1 MGKISSR
8 MVFEIITI
16 IGIVTFAVI
25 SLTPSTAKQQ
35 SVQLDHGRMSYS
47 GAVLKHKFDGQGTL
61 QVNKQG
67 RYVGNFTNGRFE
79 GPGEFIAPNGWRLQG
94 DFSKGALNGVVKLR
108 VGNKTYAKKITGDGK
123 LENAD

>member
-79 GPGEFIAPNGWRLQG
+79 GAGEFCTERVALARQLQQG
-94 DFSKGALNGVVKLR
+94 CVEWCGQTAGRQQDLCQKNYGGR
-108 VGNKTYAKKITGDGK
+108 
-123 LENAD
+123 